1 MPPYSVIANVIPG
14 IVEAENY
21 DAGGQD
27 VAYHDTTPGNT
38 GGALRTDDVD
48 IQTCT
53 DGVRCSMVGYIEA
66 GEWLQ
71 YAVQV
76 AQDGMYSIDA
86 RYAFPDGTP
95 IGAERQ
101 VAVKIDGTQVAQLLL
116 YPSGSYGTWVY
127 CPAVQ
132 TSVRLTAGNHVLRL
146 EFSQGYWNFNYV
158 RFMLLPPAPPVAVAP
173 VTAPVS
179 VAPVT
184 SAPTSPPVKIDAPST
199 VPVAAPRPN
208 VVPVTTAQPS
218 SAGTTPE
225 KVPSSSR
232 PNELVNCAN
241 ELLSGVFTIVLV
253 LVCFA

>member
-1 MPPYSVIANVIPG
+1 
-14 IVEAENY
+14 
-21 DAGGQD
+21 
-27 VAYHDTTPGNT
+27 
-38 GGALRTDDVD
+38 
-48 IQTCT
+48 
-53 DGVRCSMVGYIEA
+53 
-66 GEWLQ
+66 
-71 YAVQV
+71 
-76 AQDGMYSIDA
+76 
-86 RYAFPDGTP
+86 
-95 IGAERQ
+95 
-101 VAVKIDGTQVAQLLL
+101 
-116 YPSGSYGTWVY
+116 
-127 CPAVQ
+127 
-132 TSVRLTAGNHVLRL
+132 LTAGNHVLRL

-184 SAPTSPPVKIDAPST
+184 SAPTSPPVKIDTPST

-253 LVCFA
+253 LVCFAWNVTLVVIVNNCFN